1 MENDSLVPE
10 SRLFPNNPAKGREKM
25 KAVLKPAFVRN
36 VLLSLSVLALSGSA
50 TISHSQT
57 TSKPTLETKLDASL
71 RLKMTDKSKK
81 GWTSAIVK
89 IDGELTPQRKATLK
103 SLGADI
109 YRDLSVIKS
118 VGLKIPTRNLKR
130 LAELSFVS
138 HLSDDLSVKKCDEFT
153 VGNTG
158 AGSAYASYALTGS
171 GVGVAVLDSGVY
183 YCQDIFDSQT
193 GSYRLSADVSFVPNK
208 SFPGDECGHGTHVAG
223 IIAGSGVG
231 STGSQYTHSFFGIA
245 RKASIAN
252 IRVLD
257 SKGQG
262 SVSTVIAGIQWAIT
276 NRVRC
281 NIRVMN
287 LSMGHPVGESYQTD
301 PLCQAVESAWK
312 SGIVVV
318 VAAGNNGRLNSTTA
332 AGAANEGYGAA
343 YGSIQSPGNDP
354 YVITVGAVKNID
366 STRTHDRIATYSS
379 RGPSRLDLILK
390 PDILAPGNK
399 VISLEAG
406 ACPLATLYGSNEV
419 PLSSYSSLT
428 YTSDSQ
434 KYFRLSGTS
443 MAAPVV
449 AGAAA
454 LLLEKYPTLTPDMIK
469 ARLMISADKWAD
481 ASGVADP
488 CTYGAGYLNIM
499 AALQCTASPSLPAMS
514 PRLVKDAAN
523 GVVKMDNVLW
533 GNNVIWGMNGVTN
546 PLNVIWGNN
555 VMWGS
560 NVLLGTNVLWGQSV
574 WTDNVIWG
582 MSASAVDLTSVAIK
596 GE

>member
-1 MENDSLVPE
+1 
-10 SRLFPNNPAKGREKM
+10 M
-25 KAVLKPAFVRN
+25 KAALKPAFIRHAI
-36 VLLSLSVLALSGSA
+36 LSLSVLALSGSA
-50 TISHSQT
+50 AISHSQVS
-57 TSKPTLETKLDASL
+57 SKPTLETKLDASL
-71 RLKMTDKSKK
+71 RLKLTDKSKK

-109 YRDLSVIKS
+109 YRNLSVINS
-118 VGLKIPTRNLKR
+118 FGLQIPTRNLKR
-130 LAELSFVS
+130 LAELTFVS

-158 AGSAYASYALTGS
+158 AGAAYSNFALTGT

-183 YCQDIFDSQT
+183 FCQDIYDPQT
-193 GSYRLSADVSFVPNK
+193 SSYRLTADVSFVPNN

-223 IIAGSGVG
+223 IIAGSGNG
-231 STGSQYTHSFFGIA
+231 STGAQYTHSFFGIA

-257 SKGQG
+257 KNGQG
-262 SVSTVIAGIQWAIT
+262 TVSTVIAGIQWAIT
-276 NRVRC
+276 NRVNC
-281 NIRVMN
+281 KIRVMN
-287 LSMGHPVGESYQTD
+287 LSMGHPVGESYLTD

-318 VAAGNNGRLNSTTA
+318 VAAGNAGRQNATA
-332 AGAANEGYGAA
+332 TAGSGNEGYRTA

-366 STRTHDRIATYSS
+366 SNRTHDRIATYSS

-419 PLSSYSSLT
+419 PLSSYSNSSAT
-428 YTSDSQ
+428 CDTQ

-454 LLLEKYPTLTPDMIK
+454 LLLEKYPNLTPDMIK

-488 CTYGAGYLNIM
+488 CTYGAGYLNIT
-499 AALQCTASPSLPAMS
+499 AALLCTASPTLPAMS
-514 PRLVKDAAN
+514 PRLVKDSAN
-523 GVVKMDNVLW
+523 GVVKMDNVIW
-533 GNNVIWGMNGVTN
+533 GNNVIWGLNGVTN

-555 VMWGS
+555 VIW
-560 NVLLGTNVLWGQSV
+560 GTNVLWGQNV

-582 MSASAVDLTSVAIK
+582 TSNSAVDLTSIAIK

>member
-1 MENDSLVPE
+1 
-10 SRLFPNNPAKGREKM
+10 M

-36 VLLSLSVLALSGSA
+36 AILSLSVLALSGSA
-50 TISHSQT
+50 AISQSQT
-57 TSKPTLETKLDASL
+57 RCNTTLEAKLDASL
-71 RLKMTDKSKK
+71 RLKMAAKSKK

-89 IDGELTPQRKATLK
+89 IDGELTPQRKETLK
-103 SLGADI
+103 SLGADV
-109 YRDLSVIKS
+109 YRNLSVINS

-130 LAELSFVS
+130 LAELTFVS

-158 AGSAYASYALTGS
+158 AGAAYANYGLTGT

-183 YCQDIFDSQT
+183 YCQDIFDPAT
-193 GSYRLSADVSFVPNK
+193 NSYRLCTDISFVPNN

-223 IIAGSGVG
+223 IIAGSGSG
-231 STGSQYTHSFFGIA
+231 STGSQYTRSFFGIA

-257 SKGQG
+257 QKGQG

-276 NRVRC
+276 NRVRR

-287 LSMGHPVGESYQTD
+287 LSMGHPVGESYLTD
-301 PLCQAVESAWK
+301 PLCQAVESAWR

-318 VAAGNNGRLNSTTA
+318 VAAGNNGRSRPTLT
-332 AGAANEGYGAA
+332 AGAGNEGYGAA

-366 STRTHDRIATYSS
+366 LNRAHDRISTYSS

-419 PLSSYSSLT
+419 PLSSYSNLPNAGG
-428 YTSDSQ
+428 SQ
-434 KYFRLSGTS
+434 KYFTLSGTS

-454 LLLEKYPTLTPDMIK
+454 LMLEKYPSLTPDMIK

-481 ASGVADP
+481 ASGVPDL
-488 CTYGAGYLNIM
+488 CTYGAGYLNIT
-499 AALQCTASPSLPAMS
+499 AALQCTASPTLPAMS
-514 PRLVKDAAN
+514 PRLVKDAVN

-533 GNNVIWGMNGVTN
+533 GNNVIWGLSGVNN

-555 VMWGS
+555 VIW
-560 NVLLGTNVLWGQSV
+560 GTNVLWGSNVLWGQNV

-582 MSASAVDLTSVAIK
+582 TSDSSVDLTSVAIK
-596 GE
+596 GD